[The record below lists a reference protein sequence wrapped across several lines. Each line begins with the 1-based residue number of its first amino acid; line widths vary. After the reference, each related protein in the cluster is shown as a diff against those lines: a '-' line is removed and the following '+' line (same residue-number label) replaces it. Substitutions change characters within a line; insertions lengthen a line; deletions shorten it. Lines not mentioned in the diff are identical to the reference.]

1 MAPLKSFLLL
11 PPLLVSG
18 QETLA
23 CANENC
29 EAGDQT
35 ALLQSHLSR
44 KSELSLSSTGA
55 AFFPKLANLNDPHKR
70 KEALLEME
78 KTAVKLASAQGP
90 VEDVVVEICLSTANM
105 LNETVLLSII
115 EEDAQDRIELQE
127 GLDAFDEHE
136 EARQAAQDAIDSAER
151 AVQQEASHLIECR
164 TREAETCNE
173 VERCNAYDDTEE
185 CQCADRCWVCE
196 DHAASPPIIC
206 SQNTIDEG
214 TATLCCLDEKIHHRW
229 CEGEGSDAQIRQ
241 DIEWRHSTK
250 SLFEKYN
257 AKNDEC
263 HECWENCTVI
273 RQNCSMHMER
283 WTNISEECRVLRDKV
298 QHASCEYHHSVGTAL
313 ELYQQAYRLT
323 LEAYQVLT
331 ARIMIGEADRKVEW
345 EVLTRVICLLLSLTV
360 GQGEAGAVSDA
371 TNQQRIQ
378 LCWDEEVDVSH
389 LDIDYPDP
397 PDMLDL
403 PVLPYRPC
411 DANFSVDWPQVLIP
425 AECEALEDEHG
436 NGADSN
442 CVCNAPVI
450 TQPELALGHFLMVD
464 PAIQVSIANA
474 ETTWST
480 TFADGTVH
488 TGPLSAIHRE
498 NMPAITEAFFT
509 EDEQTEEG
517 ANVNVAG
524 VAWAYGS
531 PDFAEDAAS
540 LEHRFASQGGLLFVN
555 SDDEVVAVRGITPS
569 ATTLNQNVV
578 AYLSFATAH
587 NLTDTQFAEACP
599 TPQPVVDSV
608 QRDRGARQYCWVK
621 GAVQLAEPPTALCQ
635 EGCFAYELANG
646 RKLVF
651 PLIDGAFANSLTVS

>member
-11 PPLLVSG
+11 PPLLASG

-78 KTAVKLASAQGP
+78 KTAVKLANTQGP

-136 EARQAAQDAIDSAER
+136 EARQAAQDAIDAAQR
-151 AVQQEASHLIECR
+151 AVEQEASHLVECR
-164 TREAETCNE
+164 TREAETCVE
-173 VERCNAYDDTEE
+173 VERCHQWEE
-185 CQCADRCWVCE
+185 EEDCECANRCWVCE
-196 DHAASPPIIC
+196 DHEATPPIIC
-206 SQNTIDEG
+206 SQATIMAG
-214 TATLCCLDEKIHHRW
+214 TATLCCIDQKIHHRW
-229 CEGEGSDAQIRQ
+229 CEGEGSDVEIRQ
-241 DIEWRHSTK
+241 EFEWRESTK
-250 SLFEKYN
+250 TLFEKYN
-257 AKNDEC
+257 EVSDDCIA
-263 HECWENCTVI
+263 CTRRCEVNRTI
-273 RQNCSMHMER
+273 CANHTER
-283 WTNISEECRVLRDKV
+283 WTNVSEECRVISNDLR
-298 QHASCEYHHSVGTAL
+298 HASCEYHHSVGTAL
-313 ELYQQAYRLT
+313 ALYQQAYELT

-360 GQGEAGAVSDA
+360 GQGDAGAVSA
-371 TNQQRIQ
+371 ESNQARIQ

-411 DANFSVDWPQVLIP
+411 DANFSVDWPSVLVP
-425 AECEALEDEHG
+425 PECEALEDEHG
-436 NGADSN
+436 HGGHSD

-464 PAIQVSIANA
+464 PAIQVSITNA

-480 TFADGTVH
+480 TFVDGTVH

-498 NMPAITEAFFT
+498 NMPALTEAFFT

-540 LEHRFASQGGLLFVN
+540 LEHRFASQGGLLFLN

-578 AYLSFATAH
+578 AYLSFAVGR
-587 NLTDTQFAEACP
+587 NLTDTQFAQACP

-608 QRDRGARQYCWVK
+608 AKDRGARQYCWVK

-651 PLIDGAFANSLTVS
+651 PLIDGAFANSLSS

>member
-1 MAPLKSFLLL
+1 MAPLKSFFLL

-78 KTAVKLASAQGP
+78 KTAVKLANTQGP

-115 EEDAQDRIELQE
+115 EEDAQDRVELQE

-136 EARQAAQDAIDSAER
+136 EARQNAQDAIDAAER
-151 AVQQEASHLIECR
+151 GVQQAAEHLLECR
-164 TREAETCNE
+164 TRESETCVE
-173 VERCNAYDDTEE
+173 VVTCRDLIHSYPCECAEE
-185 CQCADRCWVCE
+185 CWICE
-196 DHAASPPIIC
+196 DHARTPPIIC
-206 SQNTIDEG
+206 SDTTVMEG
-214 TATLCCLDEKIHHRW
+214 TASLCCIDRKIHHRW
-229 CEGEGSDAQIRQ
+229 CEGEGSDAEIRQ
-241 DIEWRHSTK
+241 EVEWRQSTK
-250 SLFEKYN
+250 SLFERYN
-257 AKNDEC
+257 EKNDQC
-263 HECWENCTVI
+263 HECWETCTNI
-273 RQNCSMHMER
+273 TQNCSTHIDR
-283 WTNISEECRVLRDKV
+283 YTNISEECDLLVDLLR
-298 QHASCEYHHSVGTAL
+298 HESCEYHHSVGTAL

-360 GQGEAGAVSDA
+360 GQGDAGAVSA
-371 TNQQRIQ
+371 ESNQARIQ

-389 LDIDYPDP
+389 LDIDYLDP

-403 PVLPYRPC
+403 PVLPHRPC
-411 DANFSVDWPQVLIP
+411 DANFSIDYPSVDTPP
-425 AECEALEDEHG
+425 ACEALEDVYG
-436 NGADSN
+436 NGASSN
-442 CVCNAPVI
+442 CVCNAPII

-480 TFADGTVH
+480 TFADGSVH
-488 TGPLSAIHRE
+488 TGPISAIHRE
-498 NMPAITEAFFT
+498 NMDAITQAFFT
-509 EDEQTEEG
+509 EDEQNEEG

-540 LEHRFASQGGLLFVN
+540 LEHRFASQGGLLFLN
-555 SDDEVVAVRGITPS
+555 SDDEVVAVRGLAPS

-578 AYLSFATAH
+578 AYLSFALGQ
-587 NLTDTQFAEACP
+587 NLTDTQFASACP
-599 TPQPVVDSV
+599 QPQAVVDSV
-608 QRDRGARQYCWVK
+608 QYDRGARQYCWVK
-621 GAVQLAEPPTALCQ
+621 GDIQMGEPATAMCH
-635 EGCFAYELANG
+635 EGCFVYELANG

-651 PLIDGAFANSLTVS
+651 PLIDGAFANSLSS